1 MPSFQFSLV
10 SPEKLLFGG
19 QVEQV
24 DVPGLEGD
32 FGVLSGHAP
41 IVAAL
46 RPGIVTAMAGTNR
59 EKYVVFGGLAEFAE
73 EELTILAESASSFE
87 EVDLAELTSRI
98 EDMKQKVTQMP
109 PGDELDRTVVLLDH
123 YKSIHVNLA
132 PATAF

>member
-1 MPSFQFSLV
+1 MPNFQFSLV

-41 IVAAL
+41 IVAVL

-73 EELTILAESASSFE
+73 EELTILADSAGLPAGHGRARGLGWGRVLRCFS
-87 EVDLAELTSRI
+87 LAWPAGAAAYRL
-98 EDMKQKVTQMP
+98 VTCPSQYSNQ
-109 PGDELDRTVVLLDH
+109 L
-123 YKSIHVNLA
+123 
-132 PATAF
+132 

>member
-1 MPSFQFSLV
+1 MPNIQFSLV

-41 IVAAL
+41 IVAVL

-59 EKYVVFGGLAEFAE
+59 DRYVVFGGLAEFAE
-73 EELTILAESASSFE
+73 EELTILADSASSAE
-87 EVDLAELTSRI
+87 EVDLAELTGRI
-98 EDMKQKVTQMP
+98 DEMKQKVTEMP
-109 PGDELDRTVVLLDH
+109 PGDELDRTVALLDH
-123 YKSIHVNLA
+123 YKSIQVNLA
-132 PATAF
+132 PTTAF

>member
-19 QVEQV
+19 PVEQV

-41 IVAAL
+41 IVAVL

-73 EELTILAESASSFE
+73 EELTILAESASSADD
-87 EVDLAELTSRI
+87 VDLAELTSRI

-109 PGDELDRTVVLLDH
+109 PGDELDRTVALLDH
-123 YKSIHVNLA
+123 YKTIHVNLS

>member
-41 IVAAL
+41 IVAVL
-46 RPGIVTAMAGTNR
+46 RPGIVTAMAGANR

-73 EELTILAESASSFE
+73 EELTILADSASSSE
-87 EVDLAELTSRI
+87 EVDLAELASRI
-98 EDMKQKVTQMP
+98 EDMKQKVTEMP
-109 PGDELDRTVVLLDH
+109 PGDELDRAIALLDH
-123 YKSIHVNLA
+123 FKSIQINLA

>member
-41 IVAAL
+41 IVAVL

-73 EELTILAESASSFE
+73 EELTILADAATTTE
-87 EVDLAELTSRI
+87 ELDIAELTSRI
-98 EDMKQKVTQMP
+98 EDMKQKVTEMP
-109 PGDELDRTVVLLDH
+109 PGDELDRAVALLDH
-123 YKSIHVNLA
+123 YKSIQVNLA